1 MSRRYTLLAAA
12 ISAALLASLLV
23 LPAAV
28 SAQSSGAYLDGA
40 EPWTE
45 SDCAG
50 EVPIVVGSDAKAQSD
65 IYSAVTLAGVLD
77 TDCVILAGPR
87 DGDMPA
93 DQRARLAA
101 AVDGGGYVLGGTA
114 AVPDTK
120 IAGRDLTRL
129 GGATRWETAQLIGSR
144 ARALAEDVE
153 PDAASALDM
162 TLTAPS
168 DVRQP
173 GVFLDGAEPW
183 IASDCDGDV
192 PIVVGSDAKAQSDIY
207 SAVTLAGVVGT
218 DCVVLAGPRDGDMPA
233 SQQTRLAAA
242 ESRGYVL
249 GGTAAV
255 PTAKVTSRDMIRLG
269 GASRWETAQLV
280 GRRAGGDTTAG
291 TSTSTG
297 STDTA
302 DGTKFIAVA
311 SSLRHSCALRGDG
324 TVICWGDGAK
334 GELKSP
340 TGSFTAL
347 TDNCALRNEGNVEC
361 WGVGTL
367 GQLDVPPGTFT
378 AVSSSP
384 QHSCGLRSNGTVVC
398 WGWNQFRQLDVPPGT
413 FTAVSA
419 GGGHSCG
426 LRGDGM
432 VVCWGLND
440 LGQSKAPS
448 GSFIAVS
455 AGGVSSCALRRD
467 GTVECW
473 GSEYTG
479 VLDVLP
485 GTFTAVSVGGS
496 AACGLRG
503 DGAVACWG
511 RDHMGTFGA
520 HTRIVADAPPGAFTA
535 VSVSLFHACAL
546 RGDGTVVCWG
556 NNDHGQMDAP
566 RAAERN

>member
-1 MSRRYTLLAAA
+1 MAAA
-12 ISAALLASLLV
+12 IAAALAVSVLV

-77 TDCVILAGPR
+77 TDCVVLAGPR

-93 DQRARLAA
+93 DQRARLDAA
-101 AVDGGGYVLGGTA
+101 ADEGGYVLGGTA
-114 AVPDTK
+114 AIPNSKV
-120 IAGRDLTRL
+120 AGRDMTRL
-129 GGATRWETAQLIGSR
+129 GGATRWETSRLIGSR
-144 ARALAEDVE
+144 ARALAENGE
-153 PDAASALDM
+153 PGATGALDM

-173 GVFLDGAEPW
+173 GVFLEGAEPW
-183 IASDCDGDV
+183 IASDCAGEV

-233 SQQTRLAAA
+233 HQQTRLAAA
-242 ESRGYVL
+242 ESGGYVL

-255 PTAKVTSRDMIRLG
+255 PTAKVAGRDMTRLG
-269 GASRWETAQLV
+269 GATRWETAQLV
-280 GRRAGGDTTAG
+280 GRRASGDSTTG

-324 TVICWGDGAK
+324 TVVCWGDGAK
-334 GELKSP
+334 GELNSP
-340 TGSFTAL
+340 TGSFAAL
-347 TDNCALRNEGNVEC
+347 TDNCGLRNDGTVEC

-378 AVSSSP
+378 SVSSSP
-384 QHSCGLRSNGTVVC
+384 QHSCGLRSNDTVDC
-398 WGWNQFRQLDVPPGT
+398 WGWNQFRQLDAPSGT

-419 GGGHSCG
+419 GHGHSCG
-426 LRGDGM
+426 LRVDGM

-440 LGQSKAPS
+440 VGQSNTPS

-455 AGGVSSCALRRD
+455 AGGVSSCAIRRD

-473 GSEYTG
+473 GSEHTG
-479 VLDVLP
+479 VLDVPP
-485 GTFTAVSVGGS
+485 GIFTAISVGGS

-503 DGAVACWG
+503 DETMVCWG
-511 RDHMGTFGA
+511 RNHMGSVGA
-520 HTRIVADAPPGAFTA
+520 RIRIVADAPSGSFTA

-556 NNDHGQMDAP
+556 NNDHGQMDVP